1 MAVVSIAI
9 VSLVAAATQPGRG
22 ARVAV
27 PLYLLWLHL
36 VPHYLLW
43 QVCAWLCLF
52 IKDSRLAEVDSKE
65 QPLPKPSAALQEV
78 FGATFELAEILEV
91 QLNTT
96 DPHPNPNPNPNPNPD
111 PHPNPNPNPNSNPGP
126 DPNPNPSQVELDTNL
141 SLIMLDW
148 YEHKDITARYIPHP
162 HPHRRRPTPPP
173 HPNQVRA
180 QGHRTHRPLDRGA
193 PAWHLRQGG
202 DLAPPRTTT
211 PPPPPPPPLPLPLAP
226 PLALPLALILT
237 LSLSMNPTPTLSLSL
252 SLTLSR

>member
-1 MAVVSIAI
+1 M
-9 VSLVAAATQPGRG
+9 
-22 ARVAV
+22 AV

-96 DPHPNPNPNPNPNPD
+96 DPHPNPNPNPNPD

-126 DPNPNPSQVELDTNL
+126 DPNPNPT
-141 SLIMLDW
+141 
-148 YEHKDITARYIPHP
+148 
-162 HPHRRRPTPPP
+162 PTP
-173 HPNQVRA
+173 
-180 QGHRTHRPLDRGA
+180 
-193 PAWHLRQGG
+193 
-202 DLAPPRTTT
+202 T
-211 PPPPPPPPLPLPLAP
+211 PYPLPLTKARR
-226 PLALPLALILT
+226 
-237 LSLSMNPTPTLSLSL
+237 TPRAWCSSTRS
-252 SLTLSR
+252 TARPRP

>member
-1 MAVVSIAI
+1 VEHSGDGSGDGSGTLTARGSACAAFADGHPLIVGTIIADGWLPQLSQAEVRHSKYGRSKYGRSKYSHSKSSGCRNSARSRCARGCASILTMATPSTTLLTMAGVRA
-9 VSLVAAATQPGRG
+9 
-22 ARVAV
+22 AV

-96 DPHPNPNPNPNPNPD
+96 DPHPNPNPNPNPD

-148 YEHKDITARYIPHP
+148 YEHKDITRYPSP
-162 HPHRRRPTPPP
+162 SPSPSP
-173 HPNQVRA
+173 Q
-180 QGHRTHRPLDRGA
+180 
-193 PAWHLRQGG
+193 
-202 DLAPPRTTT
+202 
-211 PPPPPPPPLPLPLAP
+211 PPPPPP
-226 PLALPLALILT
+226 
-237 LSLSMNPTPTLSLSL
+237 
-252 SLTLSR
+252 

>member
-1 MAVVSIAI
+1 M
-9 VSLVAAATQPGRG
+9 
-22 ARVAV
+22 AV

-111 PHPNPNPNPNSNPGP
+111 PNP
-126 DPNPNPSQVELDTNL
+126 DPNPSPD
-141 SLIMLDW
+141 
-148 YEHKDITARYIPHP
+148 
-162 HPHRRRPTPPP
+162 PT
-173 HPNQVRA
+173 HNQVV
-180 QGHRTHRPLDRGA
+180 LRGA
-193 PAWHLRQGG
+193 GLHPAHRG
-202 DLAPPRTTT
+202 T
-211 PPPPPPPPLPLPLAP
+211 
-226 PLALPLALILT
+226 ALPLQQQIRRHLQRSLGRHRLRHLVVPRLIAI
-237 LSLSMNPTPTLSLSL
+237 SMFLG
-252 SLTLSR
+252 